1 MNIETIIELCAWAQD
16 APVNVVRRT
25 LSRTSN
31 VKFVDI
37 IQHDLTTEKKIIR
50 SLELSDNTNEEVA
63 RLKSVIASIADND
76 EFKVDR

>member
-50 SLELSDNTNEEVA
+50 SLELSDNINEEVA